1 MKGPHTSGAIQY
13 LLSYR
18 PSFGKVEKGSV
29 IRLSANE
36 GALGTSP
43 KVLAHLKA
51 DQGTPSRYP
60 EVQDR
65 RLCEAIASRYT
76 LEPGQILTANAGNA
90 V

>member
-1 MKGPHTSGAIQY
+1 MKGPQPRDAIKS

-18 PSFGKVEKGSV
+18 PSFGKVEQGPV

-51 DQGTPSRYP
+51 D
-60 EVQDR
+60 
-65 RLCEAIASRYT
+65 
-76 LEPGQILTANAGNA
+76 
-90 V
+90 